1 MSRDDAGW
9 IETRPGLLTPL
20 PWRFT
25 RYALLT
31 DQPRVQ
37 LAREVLLVHAN
48 QHPLVLARMR
58 RWTVE
63 LDSACG
69 DYRVAATVAARS
81 LGLMH
86 ARELLPAEPLAARLD
101 PALVGELVR
110 HAPDVADALA
120 TAARGLAAA
129 LTASS
134 MDDDVRALLAE
145 LPGVNPGWRWLALGL
160 VARWQIALHAGLW
173 ETALP
178 TPEQEVARLDEAE
191 RPAASVFAIG
201 ARKPKGASQE
211 LAPLRIIEAWWVRKV
226 LGHPPS
232 DMAKAR
238 HQRLRRELGDGHP
251 ARLTA
256 GREDA
261 GCDCKSWVTGAVH
274 AAQRL
279 LDHTP

>member
-9 IETRPGLLTPL
+9 IETRPGLLAPL

-31 DQPRVQ
+31 DRPRVM
-37 LAREVLLVHAN
+37 LAREALLFHAN
-48 QHPLVLARMR
+48 QHPPVTERMR
-58 RWTVE
+58 RWTE
-63 LDSACG
+63 ALDPACG

-86 ARELLPAEPLAARLD
+86 ARELLPTEPLATRLD

-129 LTASS
+129 LTASA

-160 VARWQIALHAGLW
+160 VTRWQVALHAGLW

-178 TPEQEVARLDEAE
+178 TPEEEVARLDEAE
-191 RPAASVFAIG
+191 RPASSVFAVG
-201 ARKPKGASQE
+201 ARMPKGAGQE
-211 LAPLRIIEAWWVRKV
+211 KAPLRIIEAWWARKV
-226 LGHPPS
+226 LERLPS
-232 DMAKAR
+232 DIAKAR

-256 GREDA
+256 GPHA